1 MISNFWQPTKY
12 IDICL
17 LISHDLPQWPTLNT
31 IVSPSEST
39 DPPPPKKNN
48 FADVHRETYA
58 QN

>member
-17 LISHDLPQWPTLNT
+17 LISHDLAQWPTFNA
-31 IVSPSEST
+31 IVSPSESIEPHAPL
-39 DPPPPKKNN
+39 PPNI
-48 FADVHRETYA
+48 ADVHRETYA

>member
-17 LISHDLPQWPTLNT
+17 LISHDLPQWPTFNA
-31 IVSPSEST
+31 IVSPSESI
-39 DPPPPKKNN
+39 DPPKKEQN